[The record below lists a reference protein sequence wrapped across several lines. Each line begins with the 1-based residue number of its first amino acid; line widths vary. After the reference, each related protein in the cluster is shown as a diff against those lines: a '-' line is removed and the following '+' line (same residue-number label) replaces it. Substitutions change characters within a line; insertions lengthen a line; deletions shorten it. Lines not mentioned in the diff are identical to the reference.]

1 MGLISNELDWVY
13 YGGKHYESVYTRF
26 YQGYILPEKFNI
38 DKRRGH
44 LSDLIRSGQ
53 LKRESA
59 LIEIQKEGYEADL
72 LAQDKQ
78 FVFKKLGI
86 SEVEFEEIMDLDV
99 KSFKDYPNNFKKI
112 GNIKKLVNKL
122 RSKGLYSK

>member
-1 MGLISNELDWVY
+1 
-13 YGGKHYESVYTRF
+13 
-26 YQGYILPEKFNI
+26 EKFNI